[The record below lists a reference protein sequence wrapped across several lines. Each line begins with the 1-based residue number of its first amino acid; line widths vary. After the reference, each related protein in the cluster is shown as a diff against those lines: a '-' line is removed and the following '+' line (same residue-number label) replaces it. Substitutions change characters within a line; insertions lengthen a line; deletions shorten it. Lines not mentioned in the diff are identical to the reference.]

1 MFLSDIN
8 VSKSTDLVS
17 ISHNILKLSANS
29 IAPCR
34 VYIINNHILNRLFSS
49 MQLEAKVM
57 KATILMTYIENT
69 R

>member
-17 ISHNILKLSANS
+17 ISHNILKLYANS

-34 VYIINNHILNRLFSS
+34 AYIINKYILNRLFSS
-49 MQLEAKVM
+49 MQIEAKV
-57 KATILMTYIENT
+57 I
-69 R
+69 